1 LPLLNYLIYLLK
13 ITGGKI
19 VMKVEKYLM
28 PFGMIGAVVYF
39 LHTTLGRILWKEYN
53 PITTDISSLT
63 ADGAPNAELLR
74 VFTFIYGIC
83 SLLFVLGMV
92 IKAFRRYNGLLKLGF
107 IIMFIMQ
114 FTSVIGYSS
123 FPLTGDKNVMNVQNR
138 MHIIITVIVVFTTIA
153 STFLLALG
161 YRKEEGMNK
170 LGNITLIAAIL
181 ITIFGSLNPIT
192 MSMKLN
198 VLGLTERLV
207 IYTLQI
213 FIFIL
218 SYLNTFTYKT
228 TL

>member
-1 LPLLNYLIYLLK
+1 
-13 ITGGKI
+13 
-19 VMKVEKYLM
+19 MKLEKCLM
-28 PFGMIGAVVYF
+28 PFGMIGTVAYF
-39 LHTTLGRILWKEYN
+39 IHTTLGRILWKEYN

-92 IKAFRRYNGLLKLGF
+92 IKAFRRYNRLLKIGF
-107 IIMFIMQ
+107 IIMLIMQ

-123 FPLTGDKNVMNVQNR
+123 FPLTGDKTVMNFQNR

-153 STFLLALG
+153 SAFFLAFG
-161 YRKEEGMNK
+161 YLKEEGMK
-170 LGNITLIAAIL
+170 KFGTFTLVTAIL
-181 ITIFGSLNPIT
+181 ITLFGSLNPIT

-213 FIFIL
+213 FIFTL
-218 SYLNTFTYKT
+218 SYLNTLIYPTDNYY
-228 TL
+228 